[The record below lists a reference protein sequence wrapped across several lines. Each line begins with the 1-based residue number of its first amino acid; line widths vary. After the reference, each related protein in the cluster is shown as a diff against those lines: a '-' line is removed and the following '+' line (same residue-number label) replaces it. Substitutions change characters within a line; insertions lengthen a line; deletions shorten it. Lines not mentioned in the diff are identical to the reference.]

1 MQQGSSVRYSS
12 TRAAVVPRPAVD
24 ADCQGRSQGR
34 VREARRKRTVW
45 CNDSGQQH
53 QQTLNREEEE
63 EGKVVLHTTTHPG
76 RYSPKHAVRP
86 IASIAI
92 WALLT
97 TACWCGAGST
107 PRAVNRYQE
116 QGKLSKPASRH
127 VQAECGKTTIGLRRS
142 VSRNFCANVSC
153 ARNIC
158 DGE

>member
-12 TRAAVVPRPAVD
+12 TRAAVVPRPAVN

-34 VREARRKRTVW
+34 VREARRKRMVQRFRPATPA
-45 CNDSGQQH
+45 NPKQRGGG
-53 QQTLNREEEE
+53 R
-63 EGKVVLHTTTHPG
+63 GKGCTTYYRSPW
-76 RYSPKHAVRP
+76 YSPKHAVRP

>member
-63 EGKVVLHTTTHPG
+63 EGKVVLHTTAHPG
-76 RYSPKHAVRP
+76 
-86 IASIAI
+86 I
-92 WALLT
+92 LLN
-97 TACWCGAGST
+97 T
-107 PRAVNRYQE
+107 P
-116 QGKLSKPASRH
+116 
-127 VQAECGKTTIGLRRS
+127 
-142 VSRNFCANVSC
+142 
-153 ARNIC
+153 
-158 DGE
+158 